1 MHPGGRQERGSGEA
15 GRLAP
20 RVGTIA
26 RAVLGGGGSLR
37 LLVLA
42 APVLLL
48 ACMGERQV
56 SVQFTA
62 QVRGEPL
69 RCDASY
75 EKVGA
80 SGTSLQLLDFK
91 AYVHDV
97 ALVRKNGDRF
107 PLVLAQDGRWQ
118 RKTIAL
124 LDFEDGTG
132 TCNTGSPELRTEVV
146 GVVPDFD
153 DYTGVEFTLG
163 VPRELNHRNV
173 EWADPPLNDPSM
185 WWSWTYGYRYLRL
198 DVRSG
203 GNRAYVFHVRADG
216 CTGTPDIGVDCSAE
230 NQSTI
235 LLTGF
240 VPGRSRVVFDVAAL
254 FAHTDFESSGDG
266 LTDPV
271 PGCFS
276 SAGDPECAALLPQV
290 GLGRGPRVLGGTDA
304 FIRVE

>member
-1 MHPGGRQERGSGEA
+1 SPPTPTR
-15 GRLAP
+15 P
-20 RVGTIA
+20 TDRVGAIRRRGLSA
-26 RAVLGGGGSLR
+26 AWGWVGIPR
-37 LLVLA
+37 LLVLVV
-42 APVLLL
+42 PSLLL
-48 ACMGERQV
+48 ACIGEREV
-56 SVQFTA
+56 SVQFAA

-80 SGTSLQLLDFK
+80 PGTSLQLLDFK

-97 ALVRKNGDRF
+97 SLVRKGGGRV
-107 PLVLAQDGRWQ
+107 PLLLAQDGRWQ
-118 RKTIAL
+118 RKTVAK

-132 TCNTGSPELRTEVV
+132 TCNTGSPEVHTEVT
-146 GVVPDFD
+146 GIVPDFD

-163 VPRELNHRNV
+163 VPREINHRNV
-173 EWADPPLNDPSM
+173 EWADPPLDDPSM

-216 CTGTPDIGVDCSAE
+216 CTGTPDVGVDCSAE
-230 NQSTI
+230 NQGTI
-235 LLTGF
+235 FLTGF
-240 VPGRSRVVFDVAAL
+240 EPGRNRVVFDVAAL
-254 FAHTDFESSGDG
+254 FAHTDFENSGDG

-276 SAGDPECAALLPQV
+276 NAGDPECAALFPQV
-290 GLGRGPRVLGGTDA
+290 GLGGGATAPGGADA